1 MESKEFWDKML
12 EEANR
17 NMPKE
22 YQLVFDETVESTG
35 IPDNAEGK
43 VFATTW
49 KDGKQYGK
57 GMYFEQKFM
66 NEDTIQSMAPKLA
79 MSMKNCFENLEE
91 DIANGKT
98 TQDN

>member
-1 MESKEFWDKML
+1 MESKEFWSKLL
-12 EEANR
+12 EEANKH
-17 NMPKE
+17 MPKE
-22 YQLVFDETVESTG
+22 YQLVFDESVETTG
-35 IPDNAEGK
+35 IPSYSEGK
-43 VFATTW
+43 VFVTTW

-66 NEDTIQSMAPKLA
+66 NEETIKSMAPKLA
-79 MSMKNCFENLEE
+79 MSMKVCFENLEE